1 VKNDSVRVLYLK
13 QRFNPEP
20 APLRGAGFTSALRD
34 HGVDLTV
41 LTGFPYYPMP
51 ELYQGYTNR
60 RHSVEQIDGTTVH
73 RSASIV
79 GHTPS
84 AVRRLL
90 SYVTMPA
97 ISTVNALVNRLQ
109 ADLVLTTLG
118 PGVYAHFALL
128 LARRLGVPC
137 VLEVQD
143 LWPESLTASGMWPK
157 RIPTAPVEAAM
168 QLAYRNATAI
178 TCLSPGCRDAVI
190 KRGGSPES
198 TVWMLNWAPDVEV
211 SANDEQRATELLG
224 PWAHTDFICYAG
236 SLGPLQGVDRM
247 CNAAAQAGIRLV
259 VLGDGREAS
268 ALRAHVERTGAP
280 VRFLGQQP
288 QGVTRAL
295 LRQAASSTVY
305 LAASELDATA
315 IPSKIAA
322 NVTAGVPMV
331 VAANGETK
339 RLAERIDA
347 GPRCAPGDTN
357 ALAEAFREVLDAR
370 ASERSRWVRNANE
383 FASYSVNAK
392 HGLSRYAGFLATV
405 ARQQGIGE
413 LIDAEGGLV

>member
-1 VKNDSVRVLYLK
+1 MRSDSVRVLYLK
-13 QRFNPEP
+13 QRFDPEP
-20 APLRGAGFTSALRD
+20 APLRGAGFASALRD

-41 LTGFPYYPMP
+41 LTGFPYYPTP
-51 ELYQGYTNR
+51 ELYQGYAHR
-60 RHSVEQIDGTTVH
+60 RHRVEEIDGTTVH

-84 AVRRLL
+84 PVRRLL

-97 ISTVNALVNRLQ
+97 MSTVNALVNNIRT
-109 ADLVLTTLG
+109 DLVLTTLG

-128 LARRLGVPC
+128 LARRLAVPC
-137 VLEVQD
+137 VLEIQD

-168 QLAYRNATAI
+168 RLAYRNATAI

-190 KRGGSPES
+190 ARGGSPAS
-198 TVWMLNWAPDVEV
+198 TVSMLNWAPDIEI
-211 SANDEQRATELLG
+211 SASDERRATELLG
-224 PWAHTDFICYAG
+224 RWAHTDFIGYAG

-247 CNAAAQAGIRLV
+247 CDAAAQAGTRLV
-259 VLGDGREAS
+259 VLGDGRDAD
-268 ALRAHVERTGAP
+268 ALQAHVERTGTA

-288 QGVTRAL
+288 PGVTRAL
-295 LRQAASSTVY
+295 LRQAAASTVY

-315 IPSKIAA
+315 IPSKVAA
-322 NVTAGVPMV
+322 NVTVGVPMV

-347 GPRCAPGDTN
+347 GPLCAPGDTH
-357 ALAEAFREVLDAR
+357 ALAHSFRAVLN
-370 ASERSRWVRNANE
+370 ASATERSRWVRNANE

-392 HGLSRYAGFLATV
+392 HGLSRYAGFLGAV
-405 ARQQGIGE
+405 ARRKGISE
-413 LIDAEGGLV
+413 LIDTEGGLV